1 MQAVRTW
8 ALIADGSRARIF
20 ENSGHEHAWANVDG
34 MIFTSGHS
42 ATFDLASGE
51 QQAADGAA
59 GARRSQNEP
68 HSDPYGDVKSRF
80 ARQLCDVLADGL
92 ERDAYQRLII
102 AAPPAMLGILRRTLS
117 DKVRGR
123 IVGEFDH
130 DLTKIP
136 MADLGNHLK
145 PIPIS

>member
-8 ALIADGSRARIF
+8 ALIADGSRARILQ
-20 ENSGHEHAWANVDG
+20 NSGHNHAWANVDG

-51 QQAADGAA
+51 QQAADGV
-59 GARRSQNEP
+59 GGLSRSPNEP
-68 HSDPYGDVKSRF
+68 HSDPYSDHRTRF
-80 ARQLCDVLADGL
+80 AHQLCDVLSDGL
-92 ERDAYQRLII
+92 ERDAYQHLII
-102 AAPPAMLGILRRTLS
+102 AAPPATLGILRRALS
-117 DKVRGR
+117 NKVRAR

-136 MADLGNHLK
+136 MADLGDHLK
-145 PIPIS
+145 PVSIS